1 MKKFVLIAMILVL
14 GTVAIAHAG
23 VPTYPI
29 RIDPFWPTM
38 VASPATFET
47 WVQAGSNDAYDPQI
61 LVVITQECYDGLT
74 DVELDNGLPGTVT
87 ILKAAFTPN
96 AVSDNSA
103 SVPPTASSN
112 YQVAALKDHLDEGLS
127 IPLSASD
134 TIYWALADA
143 PFGEPLEGDGT
154 HVTFT
159 VDIHSTTVR
168 ALIYVMGSSVD
179 DSGDIDMGIP
189 PTPAGFIVPEPA
201 TIAAVATSIGAF
213 GLYAYHR
220 KRKP

>member
-1 MKKFVLIAMILVL
+1 MKKIVLIALILAL
-14 GTVAIAHAG
+14 GTVSIAHAG

-38 VASPATFET
+38 SASPATFET

-61 LVVITQECYDGLT
+61 LVVITQECYEDLSDVDLT
-74 DVELDNGLPGTVT
+74 YDTTTVS
-87 ILKAAFTPN
+87 IPKGDFNPVA
-96 AVSDNSA
+96 DNSA

-143 PFGEPLEGDGT
+143 PFGEPLKGDGT

-159 VDIHSTTVR
+159 VDVDSTTVR

-213 GLYAYHR
+213 GLYAYYR